1 MQLWQQRDWVGNV
14 RELRNFADKLV
25 LGVADMQSQNESEY
39 VNENA
44 TDKQPLPDA
53 NSLPKKL
60 EAIEASLIAQALRT
74 HQSNVALAADSLGI
88 PKKTLYDKLKKYQL
102 N

>member
-1 MQLWQQRDWVGNV
+1 MQVWQQRDWVGNV

-25 LGVADMQSQNESEY
+25 LGVADMQGDNESE
-39 VNENA
+39 NISHHHA
-44 TDKQPLPDA
+44 LPDA

-60 EAIEASLIAQALRT
+60 EAIEASLIAQALRA
-74 HQSNVALAADSLGI
+74 HQANVALAAESLGI